1 MTMFLTYGN
10 DSTGKSA
17 QHKAICEALGNALY
31 ISLEVKN
38 RRLLQDVAFEVKEA
52 LVIEPAPSYKID
64 RARTY
69 HNLGKIIEGVL
80 NSGDKYKVVVVDGI
94 SEIPKYAEQVVL
106 KEIQKEKPA
115 IKVIGKDNLAAW
127 SVRNNLA
134 YLPFERL
141 ASWAEITGANVFL
154 TSLMTDEYF
163 GEKKIGRCVDAKDRL
178 RKVCDVRTMLTND
191 AQGFRAFVE
200 KQPDWAT
207 EKSSPVK
214 LQKGGLVMEFME
226 RGLI

>member
-17 QHKAICEALGNALY
+17 QHKAICEALSDAIY

-38 RRLLQDVAFEVKEA
+38 RRLLDGVDFEVKEA
-52 LVIEPAPSYKID
+52 LVIEPAPSYKVD
-64 RARTY
+64 RVATY
-69 HNLGKIIEGVL
+69 HNLGKIIEGIL
-80 NSGDKYKVVVVDGI
+80 NSGNKYKVVVVDGI

-106 KEIQKEKPA
+106 KELQKTKPER
-115 IKVIGKDNLAAW
+115 KMIGDKDMASW

-141 ASWAEITGANVFL
+141 SAWAEITGANVFL
-154 TSLMTDEYF
+154 TSLMTDEYY
-163 GEKKIGRCVDAKDRL
+163 GEKKIGRTADAKDRL
-178 RKVCDVRTMLTND
+178 KKICDVRTMLTND

-207 EKSSPVK
+207 EKPSPVK
-214 LQKGGLVMEFME
+214 LNKGGLMMEFME
-226 RGLI
+226 RGLL

>member
-17 QHKAICEALGNALY
+17 QHKAICDTLGDALY

-38 RRLLQDVAFEVKEA
+38 RRLLEDVTFEVKEA
-52 LVIEPAPSYKID
+52 LVIEPAPSYKVD
-64 RARTY
+64 RVATY
-69 HNLGKIIEGVL
+69 HNLGKIIEGIL
-80 NSGDKYKVVVVDGI
+80 NSGEKYKTVVVDGI

-106 KEIQKEKPA
+106 KELQKIKPDR
-115 IKVIGKDNLAAW
+115 KVIGKDDLAAW
-127 SVRNNLA
+127 TVRNNLA

-141 ASWAEITGANVFL
+141 SSWSEITGANVFL

-178 RKVCDVRTMLTND
+178 RKLCDVRTMLTND

-200 KQPDWAT
+200 KQPDWAN
-207 EKSSPVK
+207 EKASPVK
-214 LQKGGLVMEFME
+214 LAKGGLVVEFME
-226 RGLI
+226 RGLV

>member
-17 QHKAICEALGNALY
+17 QHKAICDVLGDALY
-31 ISLEVKN
+31 ISLEIKN
-38 RRLLQDVAFEVKEA
+38 RKLLDGVSFDVKEA
-52 LVIEPAPSYKID
+52 LVIEPAPSYKVD
-64 RARTY
+64 RVATY
-69 HNLGKIIEGVL
+69 HNLGKIIEGIF
-80 NSGDKYKVVVVDGI
+80 NGGEKYKTVVVDGI

-106 KEIQKEKPA
+106 VELRKKDPNR
-115 IKVIGKDNLAAW
+115 KVIGKDDLAAW
-127 SVRNNLA
+127 TVRNNLA

-141 ASWAEITGANVFL
+141 ASWSEITGANVFL

-178 RKVCDVRTMLTND
+178 RKLCDVRTMLTND

-200 KQPDWAT
+200 KQPDWAN
-207 EKSSPVK
+207 EKVSPVK
-214 LQKGGLVMEFME
+214 LAKGGLVVEFME
-226 RGLI
+226 RGLL